1 MDKKLINKKMR
12 AAFSSTGWAILGY
25 HVLMDICILAILYS
39 DVIYQSIMA
48 AFTGATPEQI
58 MGKVSGNAWGY
69 LVCIG
74 MGVLLMFLW
83 KGRKFCTQELF
94 ARGRPMKVGDFFCL
108 LAVFMMG
115 QTLFS
120 LLSVVQE
127 MILNQFGFSAV
138 RAVESATAQ
147 SETLSM
153 FLYAS
158 FGAPIAEE
166 LLCRGLAMRPLVKY
180 GKRFAVLMSAFFFG
194 LMHCNIVQTPFA
206 FVVGLV
212 LGYVAVEYNIL
223 WAMVLHMI
231 NNLVISDLPVRLLD
245 EVMGNTIAGLAIWVL
260 AIAGL
265 IILIRRRHEI
275 RRYIDENKVDNHAVA
290 CFFTS
295 PGVIIAFAV
304 LMYTMVNN
312 FIRMQ

>member
-1 MDKKLINKKMR
+1 MNNKMINKKMR
-12 AAFSSTGWAILGY
+12 SQFSAVGWAILAY
-25 HVLMDICILAILYS
+25 HVLIRVCNYLVIYA
-39 DVIYQSIMA
+39 DVIYQSVMSS
-48 AFTGATPEQI
+48 FTGATKTDI
-58 MGKVSGNAWGY
+58 IDNVSGNGWGY

-74 MGVLLMFLW
+74 MGILLMFLW

-94 ARGRPMKVGDFFCL
+94 ARGRPMKIGDFFSL

-120 LLSVVQE
+120 LMSMVQE
-127 MILNQFGFSAV
+127 WILNQFGLTAV
-138 RAVESATAQ
+138 RAIESATADY
-147 SETLSM
+147 ETLSI

-166 LLCRGLAMRPLVKY
+166 LLCRGLALRPLVDY
-180 GKRFAVLMSAFFFG
+180 GKRFAILMSAFFFG

-212 LGYVAVEYNIL
+212 MGYVAVEYNIL

-231 NNLVISDLPVRLLD
+231 NNLVIGYLPTRLLGD
-245 EVMGNTIAGLAIWVL
+245 VAGNTLAGLAIWML
-260 AIAGL
+260 AISGL
-265 IILIRRRHEI
+265 IILIRRRHDI
-275 RRYIDENKVDNHAVA
+275 RNYIEANKVDNHAVA

-295 PGVIIAFAV
+295 PGVVIAFV
-304 LMYTMVNN
+304 IMMYSTVET
-312 FIRMQ
+312 FIQMQ

>member
-1 MDKKLINKKMR
+1 MDRKLENKKMR
-12 AAFSSTGWAILGY
+12 SQFSSTGWAILAY
-25 HVLMDICILAILYS
+25 HVLIQVCVMLIAYG
-39 DVIYQSIMA
+39 DVIYQSIMS
-48 AFTGATPEQI
+48 AFTGVTPEQI
-58 MGKVSGNAWGY
+58 VNNVSGNAWGY

-83 KGRKFCTQELF
+83 KGKKFCTQELF
-94 ARGRPMKVGDFFCL
+94 TRGRPMKVGDFFCL

-120 LLSVVQE
+120 TLSMVQE
-127 MILNQFGFSAV
+127 WILNQFGFSAM
-138 RAVESATAQ
+138 RAVQSATAQ

-166 LLCRGLAMRPLVKY
+166 LLCRGLAMRPLVPY
-180 GKRFAVLMSAFFFG
+180 GKRFAILMSAFFFG

-212 LGYVAVEYNIL
+212 LGYAAVEYNIL

-231 NNLVISDLPVRLLD
+231 NNLVISDLPPRVLGYEVGNTVAGLLIW
-245 EVMGNTIAGLAIWVL
+245 VFTIAGLIL
-260 AIAGL
+260 
-265 IILIRRRHEI
+265 LIRRRHEI
-275 RRYIDENKVDNHAVA
+275 RRYIHENKVDNHAVA

-304 LMYTMVNN
+304 LMYSIVET
-312 FIRMQ
+312 FILMQ

>member
-1 MDKKLINKKMR
+1 MNNKMINKKMR
-12 AAFSSTGWAILGY
+12 SQFSAVGWAILAY
-25 HVLMDICILAILYS
+25 HVLIRVCNYLVIYA
-39 DVIYQSIMA
+39 DVIYQSVMSS
-48 AFTGATPEQI
+48 FTGATKTDI
-58 MGKVSGNAWGY
+58 VNNVSGNGWGY

-74 MGVLLMFLW
+74 MGILLMFLW

-94 ARGRPMKVGDFFCL
+94 TRGRPMKIGDFFSL

-120 LLSVVQE
+120 LMSMVQE
-127 MILNQFGFSAV
+127 WILNQFGLTAV
-138 RAVESATAQ
+138 RAIESATAD
-147 SETLSM
+147 SETLSI

-166 LLCRGLAMRPLVKY
+166 LLCRGLALRPLVDY
-180 GKRFAVLMSAFFFG
+180 GKRFAILMSAFFFG

-212 LGYVAVEYNIL
+212 MGYVAVEYNIL

-231 NNLVISDLPVRLLD
+231 NNLVLSDMIPRLLG
-245 EVMGNTIAGLAIWVL
+245 ETAGNVLSSLLIIGFSVAGLV
-260 AIAGL
+260 
-265 IILIRRRHEI
+265 ILIVRGRDTRA
-275 RRYIDENKVDNHAVA
+275 YVKANKVDNEAVH

-295 PGVIIAFAV
+295 PGVITASVV
-304 LMYTMVNN
+304 LIGFML
-312 FIRMQ
+312 FSFFSMQ

>member
-1 MDKKLINKKMR
+1 MNNKMINKKMR
-12 AAFSSTGWAILGY
+12 SQFSAVGWAILAY
-25 HVLMDICILAILYS
+25 HVLIRVCNYLVIYA
-39 DVIYQSIMA
+39 DVIYQSVMSS
-48 AFTGATPEQI
+48 FTGATKTDI
-58 MGKVSGNAWGY
+58 VNNVSGNGWGY

-74 MGVLLMFLW
+74 MGILLMFLW

-94 ARGRPMKVGDFFCL
+94 TRGRPMKIGDFFSL

-120 LLSVVQE
+120 LMSMVQE
-127 MILNQFGFSAV
+127 WILNQFGLTAV
-138 RAVESATAQ
+138 RAIESATADY
-147 SETLSM
+147 ETLSI

-166 LLCRGLAMRPLVKY
+166 LLCRGLALRPLVDY
-180 GKRFAVLMSAFFFG
+180 GKRFAILMSAFFFG

-212 LGYVAVEYNIL
+212 MGYVAVEYNIL

-231 NNLVISDLPVRLLD
+231 NNLVIGDLPTRLLGD
-245 EVMGNTIAGLAIWVL
+245 VAGNTLAGLAIWML
-260 AIAGL
+260 AISGL
-265 IILIRRRHEI
+265 IILIRRRHDI
-275 RRYIDENKVDNHAVA
+275 RNYIEANKVDNHAVA

-295 PGVIIAFAV
+295 PGVVIAFV
-304 LMYTMVNN
+304 IMMYSTVET
-312 FIRMQ
+312 FIQMQ

>member
-1 MDKKLINKKMR
+1 MNNKMINKKMR
-12 AAFSSTGWAILGY
+12 SQFSAVGWAILAY
-25 HVLMDICILAILYS
+25 HVLIRVCNYLVIYA
-39 DVIYQSIMA
+39 DVIYQSVMSS
-48 AFTGATPEQI
+48 FTGATKTDI
-58 MGKVSGNAWGY
+58 IDNVSGNGWGY

-74 MGVLLMFLW
+74 MGILLMFLW

-94 ARGRPMKVGDFFCL
+94 TRGRPMKIGDFFSL

-120 LLSVVQE
+120 LMSMVQE
-127 MILNQFGFSAV
+127 WILNQFGLTAV
-138 RAVESATAQ
+138 RAIESATADY
-147 SETLSM
+147 ETLSI

-166 LLCRGLAMRPLVKY
+166 LLCRGLALRPLVDY
-180 GKRFAVLMSAFFFG
+180 GKRFAILMSAFFFG

-212 LGYVAVEYNIL
+212 MGYVAVEYNIL

-231 NNLVISDLPVRLLD
+231 NNLVIGDLPTRLLGD
-245 EVMGNTIAGLAIWVL
+245 VAGNTLAGLAIWML
-260 AIAGL
+260 AISGL
-265 IILIRRRHEI
+265 IILIRRRHDI
-275 RRYIDENKVDNHAVA
+275 RNYIEANKVDNHAVA

-295 PGVIIAFAV
+295 PGVVIAFV
-304 LMYTMVNN
+304 IMMYSTVET
-312 FIRMQ
+312 FIQMQ

>member
-1 MDKKLINKKMR
+1 MDKKLTDKKMR
-12 AAFSSTGWAILGY
+12 AAFSSTGWAVLGY
-25 HVLMDICILAILYS
+25 YLLMRICNYVMIYA
-39 DVIYQSIMA
+39 DVIYQSIMST
-48 AFTGATPEQI
+48 FTGATEGAI
-58 MGKVSGNAWGY
+58 LSNVSGNAWGY

-231 NNLVISDLPVRLLD
+231 NNLVISDLPVRLMG

>member
-1 MDKKLINKKMR
+1 MR
-12 AAFSSTGWAILGY
+12 SQFSAVGWAILAY
-25 HVLMDICILAILYS
+25 HVLIRVCNYLVIYA
-39 DVIYQSIMA
+39 DVIYQSVMSS
-48 AFTGATPEQI
+48 FTGATKTDI
-58 MGKVSGNAWGY
+58 IDNVSGNGWGY

-74 MGVLLMFLW
+74 MGILLMFLW

-94 ARGRPMKVGDFFCL
+94 TRGRPMKIGDFFSL

-120 LLSVVQE
+120 LMSMVQE
-127 MILNQFGFSAV
+127 WILNQFGLTAV
-138 RAVESATAQ
+138 RAIESATAD
-147 SETLSM
+147 SETLSI

-166 LLCRGLAMRPLVKY
+166 LLCRGLALRPLVDY
-180 GKRFAVLMSAFFFG
+180 GKRFAILMSAFFFG

-212 LGYVAVEYNIL
+212 MGYVAVEYNIL

-231 NNLVISDLPVRLLD
+231 NNLVIGDLPTRLLGD
-245 EVMGNTIAGLAIWVL
+245 VAGNTLAGLAIWML
-260 AIAGL
+260 AISGL
-265 IILIRRRHEI
+265 IILIRRRHDI
-275 RRYIDENKVDNHAVA
+275 RNYIEANKVDNHAVA

-295 PGVIIAFAV
+295 PGVVIAFV
-304 LMYTMVNN
+304 IMMYSTVET
-312 FIRMQ
+312 FIQMQ

>member
-1 MDKKLINKKMR
+1 MDRKLLKKKMR
-12 AAFSSTGWAILGY
+12 SRFSSTGWAILGY
-25 HVLMDICILAILYS
+25 FLLMRGCVYLVTYA
-39 DVIYQSIMA
+39 DVIYQSVMS
-48 AFTGATPEQI
+48 AFTGSTEQEI
-58 MGKVSGNAWGY
+58 IRNASGNAWGY
-69 LVCIG
+69 LLCIG
-74 MGVLLMFLW
+74 VGVLLMFLW

-108 LAVFMMG
+108 LAVFLVG
-115 QTLFS
+115 QTLFA
-120 LLSVVQE
+120 LLSIVQE
-127 MILNQFGFSAV
+127 LILNQFGFTALPAV
-138 RAVESATAQ
+138 QSATST

-166 LLCRGLAMRPLVKY
+166 LLCRGLCLRPLVGY

-206 FVVGLV
+206 FVVGMV

-231 NNLVISDLPVRLLD
+231 NNLVISDLPIRLLGD
-245 EVMGNTIAGLAIWVL
+245 EVGYPIASLVTWVL
-260 AIAGL
+260 AVAGL
-265 IILIRRRHEI
+265 IVLIRRRHEI
-275 RRYIDENKVDNHAVA
+275 RQYVAENKVDNQAVA

-295 PGVIIAFAV
+295 PGVIAACAM
-304 LMYTMVNN
+304 LMYEMVTN
-312 FIRMQ
+312 FILMQ